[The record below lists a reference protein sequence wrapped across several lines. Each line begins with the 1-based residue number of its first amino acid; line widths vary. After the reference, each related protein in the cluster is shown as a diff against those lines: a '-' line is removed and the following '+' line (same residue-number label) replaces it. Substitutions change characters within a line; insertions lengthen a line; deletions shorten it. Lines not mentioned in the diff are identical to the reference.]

1 VYAKFF
7 VFFANSKRKVIICR
21 KDMYKN
27 RNLPIQLRK
36 QISLFSKKLPEKRC
50 SLNAQDFYLN
60 DYDFCHPLIKRH
72 NKNPT

>member
-1 VYAKFF
+1 
-7 VFFANSKRKVIICR
+7 
-21 KDMYKN
+21 MYKN